1 MCWHHP
7 AMFCLIT
14 SSKLSRQWF
23 EYSLK
28 VKVMGLNVGNL
39 LIIFLTLLHS
49 LERCFCYS
57 WEPAVSLLKITY
69 NIHFK
74 GLSQKSYLDDI
85 RTFFKMP
92 IPELFCSC
100 SSANW
105 RHAAGDIE
113 CKNLWNKSPVMS
125 ATALKGTH
133 RFRKS
138 TLFKEIK

>member
-1 MCWHHP
+1 MDCIWVQDQFYTIQNLQRSPIPQNSNWSGTFFLLFNSYSKP
-7 AMFCLIT
+7 A
-14 SSKLSRQWF
+14 
-23 EYSLK
+23 
-28 VKVMGLNVGNL
+28 
-39 LIIFLTLLHS
+39 
-49 LERCFCYS
+49 LERCFCYR
-57 WEPAVSLLKITY
+57 WEQASSLKITC